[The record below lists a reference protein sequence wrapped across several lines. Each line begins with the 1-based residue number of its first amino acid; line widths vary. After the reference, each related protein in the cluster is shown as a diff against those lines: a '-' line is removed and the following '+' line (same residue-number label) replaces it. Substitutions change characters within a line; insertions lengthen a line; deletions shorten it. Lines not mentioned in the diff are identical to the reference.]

1 MSLYTCGVCIIP
13 ERSIWEL
20 KNQTICTILGLA
32 FNERELPGIIK
43 KLKLN
48 NGKMSSFEMHC
59 KLVQASSTQ
68 DRTSKQLDK
77 LLSERF
83 EPYKEKVKGL
93 SHNEIRKYIEKGEYT
108 DIPLC
113 ALIWYGVR
121 NDDNDIKNIEAM
133 IFGAVHMFEHRAL
146 RFYDTLSR
154 TMPDS
159 RPENVIRELNE
170 VVRSNDKLQ
179 TKCNRLEIKKD
190 HLISE
195 IGSIKEDRSKIIGEL
210 EIQNQVNEQLK
221 NDLNEITDE
230 NTLDRINELTRE
242 LDFLTTEVKTLSSE
256 ITQRDQ
262 EINKM
267 SCELTSVNMNLESDI
282 KDNGEKVDLNGLTV
296 AYVGGVE
303 SLEPHY
309 KEVIESFG
317 GTFNYH
323 CGRCLQGRKEIEN
336 LVDKTDLIFCP
347 VDINSHKA
355 CKYVKKACRVQNKL
369 CCFLRSSG
377 LSMLVREIEKAPELK
392 EYDCRIY

>member
-1 MSLYTCGVCIIP
+1 MP
-13 ERSIWEL
+13 ERCIWEL
-20 KNQTICTILGLA
+20 KNQTICTIFGLA
-32 FNERELPGIIK
+32 FNEKELPGIIK

-48 NGKMSSFEMHC
+48 NGQMSSHEMHC
-59 KLVQASSTQ
+59 KLIQASSTQ

-83 EPYKEKVKGL
+83 KPYKEKVNSL
-93 SHNEIRKYIEKGEYT
+93 SLNEIHKYIEKGEYT

-121 NDDNDIKNIEAM
+121 NDHEDIKYIEAM
-133 IFGAVHMFEHRAL
+133 IFGAVHMLEHKAL
-146 RFYDTLSR
+146 RFYEKLSR

-159 RPENVIRELNE
+159 RPENIINELNE

-190 HLISE
+190 HLTSE
-195 IGSIKEDRSKIIGEL
+195 IGSIKEDRSRIISEL
-210 EIQNQVNEQLK
+210 EIQKQATDRMK
-221 NDLNEITDE
+221 NDLDKITDD
-230 NTLDRINELTRE
+230 NTPDRINELTKE
-242 LDFLTTEVKTLSSE
+242 IDFLTTEVKTLSSE
-256 ITQRDQ
+256 LAERDQ

-267 SCELTSVNMNLESDI
+267 SCELTDINTDFESRVENNS
-282 KDNGEKVDLNGLTV
+282 KKVDLNGKTV
-296 AYVGGVE
+296 AYIGGVE
-303 SLEPHY
+303 SLMPY
-309 KEVIESFG
+309 YQEVIESFG

-336 LVDKTDLIFCP
+336 LVDKTDLVFCP

-355 CKYVKKACRVQNKL
+355 CKYVKKACRVQNKT

-377 LSMLVREIEKAPELK
+377 LSMLVREIENTNKLK
-392 EYDCRIY
+392 VLN